1 MENVPGTRG
10 YEDVIDAF
18 IEVSQA
24 LDFAEINQDFL
35 DFLPPIPSSVL
46 DAGAGAGQNA
56 AALARM
62 GYSVVA
68 VEPLA
73 AFLDAGRSH
82 YKSLNITWIQDS
94 LPLLQTLEDSSEL
107 FDFILV
113 DGVWHHL
120 DAEERELCMA
130 RFSTLLRDEGVCAMS
145 LRHGPAGAG
154 KHVFPTDG
162 QKTAL
167 LARRY
172 GLWVALHLTNQPSKM
187 KNKPGV
193 TWTRMAFRKERVE
206 DGVDVS

>member
-1 MENVPGTRG
+1 MDSVSGTRG

-24 LDFAEINQDFL
+24 LDFAEINKDFL
-35 DFLPPIPSSVL
+35 DFLPPIPSCVL

-68 VEPLA
+68 VEPFA

-82 YKSLNITWIQDS
+82 YKDLNITWIQDS
-94 LPLLQTLEDSSEL
+94 LPLLQTLGDSSEP

-120 DAEERELCMA
+120 DEEERERCMA
-130 RFSTLLRDEGVCAMS
+130 RFSTLLSKGGVCAMS

-172 GLWVALHLTNQPSKM
+172 GLRVALHLTNQPSKM
-187 KNKPGV
+187 RNKPGV
-193 TWTRMAFRKERVE
+193 TWTRMVFRLA
-206 DGVDVS
+206 